1 MSDQLKL
8 SGTLIMIVED
18 DPLIGLDLSMI
29 LEDEGAS
36 VLGPY
41 QSAPSALLAL
51 GALDAEQLPTA
62 ALLDVDLGGHTS
74 EAVARYL
81 QVAGV
86 PIAFHTAQAPDDDQ
100 VFDGIEG
107 AVVRKPSNE
116 QQIIAAVVA
125 IARCKQSV

>member
-1 MSDQLKL
+1 
-8 SGTLIMIVED
+8 MIVED

-41 QSAPSALLAL
+41 QSAQSALLAL
-51 GALDAEQLPTA
+51 SALDTDQLPSA

-74 EAVARYL
+74 ETIARYL
-81 QVAGV
+81 HEAGV
-86 PIAFHTAQAPDDDQ
+86 PIAFHTAQARDDEQ

-116 QQIIAAVVA
+116 QQIVAAVES
-125 IARCKQSV
+125 IYRRKQVL